1 MEIEKRSDNRSF
13 DSILPIH
20 IDIDQINEE
29 NKTCKYISGN
39 INYEIYN
46 KNTNNKLIKIIGGD
60 YNYEIKGDKK
70 IILGNGSKSLV
81 ASTLI
86 GPTQNNLMFSK
97 DIEYAQFN
105 IKIKN
110 INGNRT
116 EREKIFE
123 EIITKNFEQ
132 ILDHSLYKFQQ
143 FYFKV
148 QILHECSYILSSIIN
163 SMILICIYNN
173 ISLNYVINSINIG
186 IVDKQKYQNFIDK
199 KYSSSNFIFDKDNN
213 NKENKDEYQQ
223 NKDKLFYEYK
233 NSKYIPKVI
242 LDPLN
247 EEVELYCSS
256 AFCFIVAPEFHKV
269 LSNILIKN
277 HLGISRELF
286 LLSESYACQVSKFL
300 HQNIKKNY
308 KLHLNKMETYLNNNY
323 FF

>member
-1 MEIEKRSDNRSF
+1 MKIEKRSDNRSF

-39 INYEIYN
+39 INGVIYN
-46 KNTNNKLIKIIGGD
+46 KNTNNKLIKIVGGD
-60 YNYEIKGDKK
+60 YNYEIKDNKK

-81 ASTLI
+81 TTTLI
-86 GPTQNNLMFSK
+86 GPTQNNLIFSK
-97 DIEYAQFN
+97 DIEYVQFN
-105 IKIKN
+105 IRIKN
-110 INGNRT
+110 MNGNRT

-132 ILDHSLYKFQQ
+132 IFDHSLYKFQQ

-163 SMILICIYNN
+163 SIMINCIYNN

-186 IVDKQKYQNFIDK
+186 IVDKQKYQNFIDD
-199 KYSSSNFIFDKDNN
+199 KYSSSDFILEDDDNN
-213 NKENKDEYQQ
+213 NKENKNEYQ
-223 NKDKLFYEYK
+223 NIRDKLFYEYK
-233 NSKYIPKVI
+233 SKYIPKII

-247 EEVELYCSS
+247 EEIELYCNS
-256 AFCFIVAPEFHKV
+256 AFCFIVAPKFHKV

-286 LLSESYACQVSKFL
+286 LLSESYAYQVSNFL
-300 HQNIKKNY
+300 HENIKKNY

-323 FF
+323 FY